1 MPTVKLATVLLG
13 ATGFKE
19 NNVNDTFRGQVLT
32 SDNETRQAIIKD
44 LNLVQ
49 LCNELVAHSLA
60 REVGLPIPDCYLGL
74 ASSDVLKMSK
84 APATTDGSR
93 LVFVSVDVK
102 VPNVTYRWTGSDAAG
117 RKALL
122 DQITKW
128 GDLGHLYAFD
138 AWIANV
144 DRHGGNLLFGGENE
158 FWLIDHGH
166 CFTGPNWH
174 ADQLDPDVEYRNRLS
189 EWLTTHLSLDQKKQ
203 RASEVRKFGAD
214 IDGFD
219 ATETSKNSRII
230 ELLPLQNVNA
240 LKGFLEKRTTNVP
253 VHASKAL
260 GVPTMV

>member
-1 MPTVKLATVLLG
+1 MSIVELATVLLG
-13 ATGFKE
+13 ATGFNE

-32 SDNETRQAIIKD
+32 SDNKTRQAIIKD

-74 ASSDVLKMSK
+74 ARLDVLKVSK
-84 APATTDGSR
+84 APVTTDGSR

-102 VPNVTYRWTGSDAAG
+102 IPNVTFRWMGSDAAG

-122 DQITKW
+122 DQIAKW

-144 DRHGGNLLFGGENE
+144 DRHQGNLLFGGENE

-166 CFTGPNWH
+166 CFTGPNWQ

-189 EWLTTHLSLDQKKQ
+189 EWLTMHLSIAQKKQ
-203 RASEVRKFGAD
+203 RASEARKFGSD
-214 IDGFD
+214 IEEFD
-219 ATETSKNSRII
+219 ATETSKNSRITD
-230 ELLPLQNVNA
+230 LLPLQNVIA
-240 LKGFLEKRTTNVP
+240 LKEFLENRSAKVP

-260 GVPTMV
+260 GIPIIV

>member
-1 MPTVKLATVLLG
+1 MPTVELATVLLG
-13 ATGFKE
+13 AKGFKE

-32 SDNETRQAIIKD
+32 SNNETRQAIIKD
-44 LNLVQ
+44 LNLIQ

-74 ASSDVLKMSK
+74 ARPDVLTVTE
-84 APATTDGSR
+84 APVVTDGSR

-102 VPNVTYRWTGSDAAG
+102 VPNVTYRLKGSDAGG
-117 RKALL
+117 RKALF

-144 DRHGGNLLFGGENE
+144 DRHMGNLLFGGENE

-166 CFTGPNWH
+166 CFTGPNWQV
-174 ADQLDPDVEYRNRLS
+174 DQLDPDAEYCNRLS
-189 EWLTTHLSLDQKKQ
+189 EWLTMHLSFEQKKQ
-203 RASEVRKFGAD
+203 CASKARKFGSN

-219 ATETSKNSRII
+219 ATETSNSSRMIN
-230 ELLPLQNVNA
+230 LLPLNNVTA
-240 LKGFLEKRTTNVP
+240 LKVFLEKRTASVP
-253 VHASKAL
+253 AHASKAL
-260 GVPTMV
+260 GVPVII